1 MLASKKIQVA
11 RQPER
16 RAFDCGTRARAG
28 PDTKRLKIKVA
39 PASVAAKIESRIS
52 VAGRWQRRG
61 AAPAV
66 VFAFEFSEPHIHE
79 CELAL
84 MPSAELTLGLGNNR
98 SGSAALNE
106 KQLSED

>member
-1 MLASKKIQVA
+1 
-11 RQPER
+11 
-16 RAFDCGTRARAG
+16 
-28 PDTKRLKIKVA
+28 
-39 PASVAAKIESRIS
+39 
-52 VAGRWQRRG
+52 
-61 AAPAV
+61 V